1 MSVNLQAERLYD
13 QVELVRGIGS
23 RNRGQLCIMS
33 FVAYLAGERHTD
45 HPHTASPFIHD
56 FAIPLNDGIP
66 SAFCQDLKPF
76 APRIIGT
83 KDGHDL
89 KRAEVVSQM
98 ITGEVQPR
106 AMVDF
111 PYSLEDIRHELAN
124 TTLFS
129 LAAGWGNSGPTGS
142 SIASR
147 FRAVRDAHE
156 QGQCLLLA
164 TRAGQLFVALV
175 LCAPSPAAQR
185 WYWAK
190 ALELLDRLCDVGADH
205 RAARIGCENV
215 IPVSV
220 QCGPQVLTTQPK
232 ADLQKIERR
241 PMQKIS
247 EVFRAVRDFVS
258 A

>member
-1 MSVNLQAERLYD
+1 MSVNLKAERLYD
-13 QVELVRGIGS
+13 QIELVRGVGS

-45 HPHTASPFIHD
+45 HPRTASLFIHD

-66 SAFCQDLKPF
+66 TALRQDLKPF

-83 KDGHDL
+83 NDGHDL
-89 KRAEVVSQM
+89 KRAAVLSQM
-98 ITGEVQPR
+98 IAEVLPR
-106 AMVDF
+106 AMCDF
-111 PYSLEDIRHELAN
+111 VHNLEDSRHGLGN
-124 TTLFS
+124 TALFS
-129 LAAGWGNSGPTGS
+129 FASGWHNSGPTGS
-142 SIASR
+142 IAYR
-147 FRAVRDAHE
+147 IRAVCDANE

-175 LCAPSPAAQR
+175 RCAPSPAAQR

-205 RAARIGCENV
+205 QPAWIGSEDTT
-215 IPVSV
+215 PVSIQYV
-220 QCGPQVLTTQPK
+220 PPVLATQSK
-232 ADLQKIERR
+232 ADLRKIERR

-247 EVFRAVRDFVS
+247 RVFWAVRDFVF

>member
-13 QVELVRGIGS
+13 QVELVQGAGS

-45 HPHTASPFIHD
+45 HPRTASPFIRKL
-56 FAIPLNDGIP
+56 AILLNDGVP
-66 SAFCQDLKPF
+66 PALCQDLKPF
-76 APRIIGT
+76 APRIIET
-83 KDGHDL
+83 NDGHDL
-89 KRAEVVSQM
+89 KRAAVVSQM
-98 ITGEVQPR
+98 IMGEVLPR
-106 AMVDF
+106 AMADF
-111 PYSLEDIRHELAN
+111 PRGLEDIRHELGNAS
-124 TTLFS
+124 LFNF
-129 LAAGWGNSGPTGS
+129 AASWHNSGPTGS
-142 SIASR
+142 IASHI
-147 FRAVRDAHE
+147 RAVRDAHE

-205 RAARIGCENV
+205 RAARIGSENATPFTV
-215 IPVSV
+215 QHGLPV
-220 QCGPQVLTTQPK
+220 LAAEPK
-232 ADLQKIERR
+232 GDVQKIGRR
-241 PMQKIS
+241 PMHKIS
-247 EVFRAVRDFVS
+247 RVFQAVRDFVS